1 VTSTE
6 KESDTMIRVKRIY
19 ESLAPSPDDGR
30 RILVDR
36 LWPRGVSR
44 HEAML
49 DEWMKD
55 ISPSSELRR
64 WFGHDPARWQ
74 EFKKRYRQELEGKQP
89 LFEKLKN
96 EAEQGN
102 ITLLYAAR
110 DTQHNNAVALKE
122 FLTEA
127 GSSGAARRSR
137 PRE

>member
-1 VTSTE
+1 MTI
-6 KESDTMIRVKRIY
+6 DTARIY
-19 ESLAPSPDDGR
+19 DKPRGSRGYR
-30 RILVDR
+30 VLVDR
-36 LWPRGVSR
+36 LWPRGLRKEDVKVD
-44 HEAML
+44 L
-49 DEWMKD
+49 WLKD
-55 ISPSSELRR
+55 IAPSNALRR

-127 GSSGAARRSR
+127 GSSGAARRG
-137 PRE
+137 